1 MKKKSNS
8 AQNYKDLKFFF
19 SFININKYFIL
30 FMSFLFPLIFF
41 TYSLIFTPKEYKSEI
56 ALVKTSDFFEFYNDF
71 FEFYNLILTQ
81 DRDPSVDVEFRKTT
95 SIIILEFEKNF
106 YNRLKSTRNIDL
118 FLENS
123 KEFENFKSFLKSRNI
138 SAGKYFSS
146 YRMDLS
152 KENNTFYL
160 IFPKELE
167 GNILLDKY
175 IIYTVEKEKK
185 IYLDSIKKTIKNL
198 EAYYQIMLEVA
209 DTNPELKFEKI
220 NEFFFQK
227 KKKYLDSEDAIS
239 LRQKILVNQKISQI
253 LENTNPDF
261 KLTLSDASNP
271 QLYSNFRWILL
282 FTSSL
287 MGIFFSLIAIFI
299 RNEYRKLVFSKK

>member
-56 ALVKTSDFFEFYNDF
+56 ELDITSNFFEL
-71 FEFYNLILTQ
+71 YNLVLTQ
-81 DRDPSVDVEFRKTT
+81 DRDPSINDQFRKST
-95 SIIILEFEKNF
+95 SGIILEFEKNF
-106 YNRLKSTRNIDL
+106 YNRLKSTENINS

-138 SAGKYFSS
+138 SAGKYFSG
-146 YRMDLS
+146 YRMNLS

-167 GNILLDKY
+167 GNIFIDKY
-175 IIYTVEKEKK
+175 ILYTIQKEKK
-185 IYLDSIKKTIKNL
+185 IYFDSIKKTIKNL
-198 EAYYQIMLEVA
+198 DTYFQIMMEVA
-209 DTNPELKFEKI
+209 NANPAQKSETI
-220 NEFFFQK
+220 NEFFFQRN
-227 KKKYLDSEDAIS
+227 KKYLDSEDAIS
-239 LRQKILVNQKISQI
+239 LRQKILINQKISTL
-253 LENTNPDF
+253 LENKNSDF
-261 KLTLSDASNP
+261 VLILSEASNP
-271 QLYSNFRWILL
+271 QLYSEFRWILL

-287 MGIFFSLIAIFI
+287 MGIFFSLILIFI
-299 RNEYRKLVFSKK
+299 RNNYRKLVF

>member
-56 ALVKTSDFFEFYNDF
+56 ELEKTSNFFEL
-71 FEFYNLILTQ
+71 YNLVLTQ
-81 DRDPSVDVEFRKTT
+81 DRDPSINDQFRKST
-95 SIIILEFEKNF
+95 SGIILEFEKNF
-106 YNRLKSTRNIDL
+106 YNRLKSTENINS
-118 FLENS
+118 FLEDS

-138 SAGKYFSS
+138 SAGKYFSG
-146 YRMDLS
+146 YRMNLS

-167 GNILLDKY
+167 GNIFIDKY
-175 IIYTVEKEKK
+175 ILYSIQKEKK
-185 IYLDSIKKTIKNL
+185 IYFDSIKKTIKNL
-198 EAYYQIMLEVA
+198 DTYFQIMIEVA
-209 DTNPELKFEKI
+209 NANPAQKSETI
-220 NEFFFQK
+220 NEFFFQRN
-227 KKKYLDSEDAIS
+227 KKYLDSEDAIS
-239 LRQKILVNQKISQI
+239 LRQKILINQKISQL
-253 LENTNPDF
+253 LENKNSDF
-261 KLTLSDASNP
+261 VLILSEASNP
-271 QLYSNFRWILL
+271 QLYSEFRWILL

-287 MGIFFSLIAIFI
+287 MGIFFSLILIFI
-299 RNEYRKLVFSKK
+299 RNNYRKLVF